1 MISSNCKIEYRSCRI
16 THIISVLVVT
26 RMVKIGLIGTGMLG
40 EAVGLHLL
48 KSGFSLCV
56 YNRTKSKT
64 KSLEENGAIIS
75 DTPKHLAQSSEL
87 IITCVKDGDAAEQI
101 MFGQDGIVAG
111 KHDGLAVA
119 EMSTISPNSA
129 IQNSKRLN
137 EEKISSLETP
147 VMGGPNVAI
156 DGKLVLMASGDRDVF
171 DKYKQVFDTIANKTF
186 FLGKSGSAHS
196 IKIAMNLQISL
207 LALAL
212 AEGITLTK
220 KAGFDP
226 EKFLEILNSTYFK
239 TGMSENKAHKMIRN
253 EFEPTFTLKNLK
265 KDLEIITAAA
275 KDFGAVLPMAE
286 RANEIYAEAVEA
298 GFGEIDYTGI
308 LAYIKKLSEN

>member
-1 MISSNCKIEYRSCRI
+1 M
-16 THIISVLVVT
+16 T
-26 RMVKIGLIGTGMLG
+26 KIGLVGTGMLG

-48 KSGFSLCV
+48 KSGHSLTV

-64 KSLEENGAIIS
+64 TNLEKNGAIIS
-75 DTPKHLAQSSEL
+75 DTPKHVAESSEL
-87 IITCVKDGDAAEQI
+87 VITCVKDADAVHTMLFDE
-101 MFGQDGIVAG
+101 DGIVAG
-111 KHDGLAVA
+111 KHDGLVVA
-119 EMSTISPNSA
+119 DMSTINPKSA
-129 IQNSKRLN
+129 IQNSKRLD
-137 EEKISSLETP
+137 EEGINSLEIP

-156 DGKLVLMASGDRDVF
+156 DGKLVLMASGSKDAF

-186 FLGKSGSAHS
+186 FLGKSGSVHS

-212 AEGITLTK
+212 SEGITLTK

-239 TGMSENKAHKMIRN
+239 TGMSENKAHRMIKG

-265 KDLEIITAAA
+265 KDLGIITETAN
-275 KDFGAVLPMAE
+275 DFGAVLPMAE

-308 LAYIKKLSEN
+308 LAYIKKLSED

>member
-1 MISSNCKIEYRSCRI
+1 
-16 THIISVLVVT
+16 
-26 RMVKIGLIGTGMLG
+26 MVKIGLIGTGMLG

-56 YNRTKSKT
+56 YNRTKLKT
-64 KSLEENGAIIS
+64 KSLEENGAVIS

-87 IITCVKDGDAAEQI
+87 IITCVKDGDASEQI
-101 MFGQDGIVAG
+101 LFGQDGIVAG
-111 KHDGLAVA
+111 KHDGLTVA
-119 EMSTISPNSA
+119 EMSTINPNSA

-239 TGMSENKAHKMIRN
+239 TGMSENKAHKMIRD

-265 KDLEIITAAA
+265 KDLGIITATA

-286 RANEIYAEAVEA
+286 RANEIYNDAIEA

>member
-1 MISSNCKIEYRSCRI
+1 MA
-16 THIISVLVVT
+16 
-26 RMVKIGLIGTGMLG
+26 KIGLVGTGMLG

-48 KSGFSLCV
+48 ESGHSLTA

-64 KSLEENGAIIS
+64 SNLEKNGAVIA
-75 DTPKHLAQSSEL
+75 DTPRYVAKSSEL
-87 IITCVKDGDAAEQI
+87 VITCVKDASAVDKVLFAQN
-101 MFGQDGIVAG
+101 GICAG

-119 EMSTISPNSA
+119 DMSTINPSSA
-129 IQNSKRLN
+129 IHNSKWLG
-137 EEKISSLETP
+137 EEGINSLEIP

-156 DGKLVLMASGDRDVF
+156 HGQLVLMASGDRDIF

-212 AEGITLTK
+212 SEGITLTK

-239 TGMSENKAHKMIRN
+239 TGMSEKKAYKMIKD

-265 KDLEIITAAA
+265 KDLDIITETA
-275 KDFGAVLPMAE
+275 KEFGAVLPMAE
-286 RANEIYAEAVEA
+286 RANEIYAEAVKA
-298 GFGEIDYTGI
+298 GLGEIDYTGI
-308 LAYIKKLSEN
+308 LAHIKKLSEE

>member
-1 MISSNCKIEYRSCRI
+1 
-16 THIISVLVVT
+16 
-26 RMVKIGLIGTGMLG
+26 MVKIGLVGTGMLG
-40 EAVGLHLL
+40 EAVGLHLM
-48 KSGFSLCV
+48 KSGHSLV
-56 YNRTKSKT
+56 AYNRTKSKT
-64 KSLEENGAIIS
+64 SNLEKNGAIIS
-75 DTPKHLAQSSEL
+75 DTPKHVAESSEL
-87 IITCVKDGDAAEQI
+87 VITCVKDADAVDDVLFA
-101 MFGQDGIVAG
+101 QDGIVAG
-111 KHDGLAVA
+111 NHDGLVVA
-119 EMSTISPNSA
+119 EMSTINPSNA
-129 IQNSKRLN
+129 MQNSKRLG
-137 EEKISSLETP
+137 EEGINSLEIP

-156 DGKLVLMASGDRDVF
+156 DGKLVLMASGDKNIF

-212 AEGITLTK
+212 SEGITLTK

-239 TGMSENKAHKMIRN
+239 TGMSENKAHKMIRD

-265 KDLEIITAAA
+265 KDLGIITDTA

-286 RANEIYAEAVEA
+286 RANKIYADAVEA

-308 LAYIKKLSEN
+308 LAYIEKLSED

>member
-1 MISSNCKIEYRSCRI
+1 M
-16 THIISVLVVT
+16 
-26 RMVKIGLIGTGMLG
+26 
-40 EAVGLHLL
+40 
-48 KSGFSLCV
+48 
-56 YNRTKSKT
+56 
-64 KSLEENGAIIS
+64 
-75 DTPKHLAQSSEL
+75 QS
-87 IITCVKDGDAAEQI
+87 EQI
-101 MFGQDGIVAG
+101 LFGQDGVIAG
-111 KHDGLAVA
+111 KHDGLTVA
-119 EMSTISPNSA
+119 EMSTINPNSA

-137 EEKISSLETP
+137 DEGINSLEIP

-156 DGKLVLMASGDRDVF
+156 DGNLVLMASGDRDVF
-171 DKYKQVFDTIANKTF
+171 DKYKQVFDTIANKIF

-239 TGMSENKAHKMIRN
+239 TGMSENKAHKMIRDK
-253 EFEPTFTLKNLK
+253 FEPTFTLKNLK
-265 KDLEIITAAA
+265 KDLGIIIAAA

>member
-1 MISSNCKIEYRSCRI
+1 
-16 THIISVLVVT
+16 
-26 RMVKIGLIGTGMLG
+26 MVKIGLVGTGMLG

-48 KSGFSLCV
+48 ESGFSLTA

-64 KSLEENGAIIS
+64 KNLEKNGAIIS
-75 DTPKHLAQSSEL
+75 DTPKRVAESSDL
-87 IITCVKDGDAAEQI
+87 IITCVKDGDAVEQVL
-101 MFGQDGIVAG
+101 FGEDGIVAG
-111 KHDGLAVA
+111 KHEGMMVA
-119 EMSTISPNSA
+119 EMSTINPKSA
-129 IQNSKRLN
+129 IQNSKRLETEGIN
-137 EEKISSLETP
+137 SLEIP

-156 DGKLVLMASGDRDVF
+156 HGQLVLMASGNKDVF
-171 DKYKQVFDTIANKTF
+171 EANKEVFDTIANKTF

-226 EKFLEILNSTYFK
+226 EKFLEVLNSTYFK
-239 TGMSENKAHKMIRN
+239 TGMSENKAHKMIRD
-253 EFEPTFTLKNLK
+253 EFEPTFTLKNLQ
-265 KDLEIITAAA
+265 KDLGIITEAA

-286 RANEIYAEAVEA
+286 RANEIYRDAVDA

-308 LAYIKKLSEN
+308 LAYIKKLSED

>member
-1 MISSNCKIEYRSCRI
+1 M
-16 THIISVLVVT
+16 T
-26 RMVKIGLIGTGMLG
+26 KIGLVGTGMLG

-48 KSGFSLCV
+48 KSGHSLTV

-64 KSLEENGAIIS
+64 TNLEKNGAIIS
-75 DTPKHLAQSSEL
+75 DTPKHVAESSEL
-87 IITCVKDGDAAEQI
+87 VITCVKDADAVHTMLFDE
-101 MFGQDGIVAG
+101 DGIVAG
-111 KHDGLAVA
+111 KHDGLVVA
-119 EMSTISPNSA
+119 DMSTINPKSA
-129 IQNSKRLN
+129 IQNSKRLD
-137 EEKISSLETP
+137 EEGINSLEIP

-156 DGKLVLMASGDRDVF
+156 DGKLVLMASGSKDAF

-196 IKIAMNLQISL
+196 IKITMNLQISL

-212 AEGITLTK
+212 SEGITLTK

-239 TGMSENKAHKMIRN
+239 TGMSENKAHRMIKG

-265 KDLEIITAAA
+265 KDLGIITETAN
-275 KDFGAVLPMAE
+275 DFGAVLPMAE

-308 LAYIKKLSEN
+308 LAYIKKLSED

>member
-1 MISSNCKIEYRSCRI
+1 
-16 THIISVLVVT
+16 
-26 RMVKIGLIGTGMLG
+26 MVKIGLIGTGMLG

-75 DTPKHLAQSSEL
+75 DTPKHVAQSSEL
-87 IITCVKDGDAAEQI
+87 IITCVKDGDVSEQI
-101 MFGQDGIVAG
+101 LFGQDGIVAG
-111 KHDGLAVA
+111 KHDGLTVA
-119 EMSTISPNSA
+119 EMSTINPSSA
-129 IQNSKRLN
+129 IQNSKKLN
-137 EEKISSLETP
+137 DEGINSLEIP

-156 DGKLVLMASGDRDVF
+156 DGKLVLIASGDRDVF

-239 TGMSENKAHKMIRN
+239 TGMSENKAHRMIKD
-253 EFEPTFTLKNLK
+253 EFEPTFTLKNLQ
-265 KDLEIITAAA
+265 KDLSIITEAA

-286 RANEIYAEAVEA
+286 RANEIYRDAVDA

-308 LAYIKKLSEN
+308 LAYIKKLSKD

>member
-1 MISSNCKIEYRSCRI
+1 
-16 THIISVLVVT
+16 
-26 RMVKIGLIGTGMLG
+26 MVKIGLVGTGMLG
-40 EAVGLHLL
+40 EAVGLHLM
-48 KSGFSLCV
+48 KSGHSLV
-56 YNRTKSKT
+56 AYNRTKSKT
-64 KSLEENGAIIS
+64 SNLEKNGAIIS
-75 DTPKHLAQSSEL
+75 DTPKHVAESSEL
-87 IITCVKDGDAAEQI
+87 VITCVKDADAVDDVLFA
-101 MFGQDGIVAG
+101 QDGIVAG
-111 KHDGLAVA
+111 NHDGLVVA
-119 EMSTISPNSA
+119 EMSTINPSNA
-129 IQNSKRLN
+129 MQNSKRLG
-137 EEKISSLETP
+137 EEGINSLEIP

-156 DGKLVLMASGDRDVF
+156 DGKLVLIASGDKNIF

-212 AEGITLTK
+212 SEGITLTK

-239 TGMSENKAHKMIRN
+239 TGMSENKAHKMIRD

-265 KDLEIITAAA
+265 KDLGIITDTA

-286 RANEIYAEAVEA
+286 RANKIYADAVEA

-308 LAYIKKLSEN
+308 LAYIKKLSED

>member
-1 MISSNCKIEYRSCRI
+1 
-16 THIISVLVVT
+16 
-26 RMVKIGLIGTGMLG
+26 MVKIGLVGTGMLG

-48 KSGFSLCV
+48 ESGHSLTA

-64 KSLEENGAIIS
+64 ASLEKNGATIA
-75 DTPKHLAQSSEL
+75 DTPKNVAESSEL
-87 IITCVKDGDAAEQI
+87 VITCVKDADAVGQI
-101 MFGQDGIVAG
+101 LFGQNGIVAG
-111 KHDGLAVA
+111 KHEGLTVV
-119 EMSTISPNSA
+119 EMSTINPSNA
-129 IQNSKRLN
+129 IQNSKRLS
-137 EEKISSLETP
+137 EEGINSLEIP

-156 DGKLVLMASGDRDVF
+156 HGQLVLMASGNKDVF
-171 DKYKQVFDTIANKTF
+171 EANKEVFDVIANKTF

-196 IKIAMNLQISL
+196 IKLAMNLQISL

-212 AEGITLTK
+212 SEGITLTK

-239 TGMSENKAHKMIRN
+239 TGMSENKAYKMIKD

-265 KDLEIITAAA
+265 KDLDTITAAA
-275 KDFGAVLPMAE
+275 KDFGAILPITE
-286 RANEIYAEAVEA
+286 RANEIYNDALDA

-308 LAYIKKLSEN
+308 LAYIKKLSED

>member
-1 MISSNCKIEYRSCRI
+1 
-16 THIISVLVVT
+16 
-26 RMVKIGLIGTGMLG
+26 MVKIGLIGTGMLG

-87 IITCVKDGDAAEQI
+87 IITCVKDGDVSEQI
-101 MFGQDGIVAG
+101 LFGQDGIVAG

-119 EMSTISPNSA
+119 EMSTINPNSA

-137 EEKISSLETP
+137 EEKIISLETP

-156 DGKLVLMASGDRDVF
+156 DGKLVLVASGDRDVF

-207 LALAL
+207 LALSL

-226 EKFLEILNSTYFK
+226 KKFLEILNSTYF
-239 TGMSENKAHKMIRN
+239 
-253 EFEPTFTLKNLK
+253 
-265 KDLEIITAAA
+265 
-275 KDFGAVLPMAE
+275 
-286 RANEIYAEAVEA
+286 
-298 GFGEIDYTGI
+298 
-308 LAYIKKLSEN
+308 

>member
-1 MISSNCKIEYRSCRI
+1 M
-16 THIISVLVVT
+16 T
-26 RMVKIGLIGTGMLG
+26 KIGLVGTGMLG
-40 EAVGLHLL
+40 EAVGLNLL
-48 KSGFSLCV
+48 KSGHSLTA

-64 KSLEENGAIIS
+64 LNLEKNGAIIS
-75 DTPKHLAQSSEL
+75 DTPKRVAESSEL
-87 IITCVKDGDAAEQI
+87 VITCVKDADAVHAI
-101 MFGQDGIVAG
+101 LFGEDGIVAG
-111 KHDGLAVA
+111 KHDGLVVA
-119 EMSTISPNSA
+119 DMSTINPSSA
-129 IQNSKRLN
+129 IQNSKRLG
-137 EEKISSLETP
+137 EEGINSLEIP

-156 DGKLVLMASGDRDVF
+156 DGKLVLMASGDKDVF

-212 AEGITLTK
+212 SEGITLTK

-239 TGMSENKAHKMIRN
+239 TGMSENKAHKMIRD

-265 KDLEIITAAA
+265 KDLGIITDTA

-286 RANEIYAEAVEA
+286 RANKIYADAVEA

-308 LAYIKKLSEN
+308 LAYIKKLSED

>member
-1 MISSNCKIEYRSCRI
+1 
-16 THIISVLVVT
+16 
-26 RMVKIGLIGTGMLG
+26 MVKIGLVGTGMLG

-48 KSGFSLCV
+48 ESGFSLTV

-64 KSLEENGAIIS
+64 KNLEQNGAIIS
-75 DTPKHLAQSSEL
+75 DTPKHVAESSDL
-87 IITCVKDGDAAEQI
+87 IITCVKDADAVGQI
-101 MFGQDGIVAG
+101 LFGQNGIVAG
-111 KHDGLAVA
+111 KHEGLTVV
-119 EMSTISPNSA
+119 EMSTINPSNA
-129 IQNSKRLN
+129 IQNSKRLG
-137 EEKISSLETP
+137 EEGINSLEIP
-147 VMGGPNVAI
+147 VMGAPNVAI
-156 DGKLVLMASGDRDVF
+156 HGQLVLMASGNKDVF
-171 DKYKQVFDTIANKTF
+171 EANKEVFDTIANKTF

-226 EKFLEILNSTYFK
+226 EKFLEVLNSTYFK
-239 TGMSENKAHKMIRN
+239 TGMSENKAHKMIRD
-253 EFEPTFTLKNLK
+253 EFEPTFTLKNLQ
-265 KDLEIITAAA
+265 KDLGIITEAA

-286 RANEIYAEAVEA
+286 RANEIYRDAIDA

-308 LAYIKKLSEN
+308 LAYIKKLSED

>member
-1 MISSNCKIEYRSCRI
+1 
-16 THIISVLVVT
+16 
-26 RMVKIGLIGTGMLG
+26 MVKIGLIGTGMLG

-87 IITCVKDGDAAEQI
+87 IITCVKDGDAAKQI
-101 MFGQDGIVAG
+101 LFGQDGIVAG

-308 LAYIKKLSEN
+308 LAYIKKLSKD

>member
-1 MISSNCKIEYRSCRI
+1 
-16 THIISVLVVT
+16 
-26 RMVKIGLIGTGMLG
+26 MVIIGLIGTGMLG

-75 DTPKHLAQSSEL
+75 DTPKNVAQSSEL
-87 IITCVKDGDAAEQI
+87 IITCVKDGDASEQI
-101 MFGQDGIVAG
+101 LFGQDGVVAG

-119 EMSTISPNSA
+119 EMSTINPNSA
-129 IQNSKRLN
+129 LQNSKRLN
-137 EEKISSLETP
+137 DEGINSLETP

-212 AEGITLTK
+212 SEGITLTR

-239 TGMSENKAHKMIRN
+239 TGMSENKAHKMIKD
-253 EFEPTFTLKNLK
+253 EFEPTFTLKNLQ
-265 KDLEIITAAA
+265 KDLGIITEAA

-286 RANEIYAEAVEA
+286 RANEIYRDAVDA

-308 LAYIKKLSEN
+308 LAYMKKLSKD